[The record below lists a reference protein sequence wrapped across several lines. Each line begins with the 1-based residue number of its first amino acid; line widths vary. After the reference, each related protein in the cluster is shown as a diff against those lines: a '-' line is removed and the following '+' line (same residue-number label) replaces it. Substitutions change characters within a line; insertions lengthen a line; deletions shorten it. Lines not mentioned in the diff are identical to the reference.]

1 MTAEQMAVLGKSKEQ
16 VKAELLKKNEM
27 ASKNFIQAQMQD
39 SYNIGY
45 QDGFK
50 EAMESFGVNEKELA
64 SFKSQIRG

>member
-45 QDGFK
+45 ADGFK
-50 EAMESFGVNEKELA
+50 EAMDSFGVNEKELA
-64 SFKSQIRG
+64 SFKTQIRG